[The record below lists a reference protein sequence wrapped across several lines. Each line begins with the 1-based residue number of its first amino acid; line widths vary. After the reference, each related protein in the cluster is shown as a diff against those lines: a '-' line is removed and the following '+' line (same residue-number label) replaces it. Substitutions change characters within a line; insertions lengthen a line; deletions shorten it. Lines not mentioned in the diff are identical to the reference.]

1 MLSGLTAIKERCME
15 RKQASDFPQELLDI
29 FHLYV
34 HGDID
39 RRAFFDRAAKFAVG
53 GLTVA
58 GLFEALKPNY
68 AWAQQVA
75 KDDARIRTE
84 YATVQSPQG
93 NGSIKGYLARPAA
106 AGKYPA
112 VLVVHENRGLNPYV
126 EDVARRLATANFI
139 AFAPDGLTSVGGY
152 PGDDERGGQLF
163 GKVDRAKMTEDF
175 IAAINWLKARP
186 ESTGRHGVVGFCF
199 GGGISNTLAVRL
211 PELGAAVPFYGGAP
225 AAEDVP
231 KIKAAVLV
239 HHGELDT
246 RLAAAW
252 PAYEAALKAANV
264 RHEGYVYPKA
274 NHGFHNDTTPRY
286 DEAAAKLAWERTLG
300 WFNKYLRS

>member
-1 MLSGLTAIKERCME
+1 ME
-15 RKQASDFPQELLDI
+15 RKQASDFPQELLDL

-39 RRAFFDRAAKFAVG
+39 RRAFFDRSAKFAVG

-58 GLFEALKPNY
+58 GLFEALRPNY

-84 YATVQSPQG
+84 YATVPSPQG

-126 EDVARRLATANFI
+126 EDVARRLGTANFI

-199 GGGISNTLAVRL
+199 GGAISNTLAVQAARARRGGSVLRRRAGGGRRPEDQSGGAGPPRRARHAPRSSMARVRSRAEGEQHPSRRVRVPEGEPRL
-211 PELGAAVPFYGGAP
+211 PQRHDAPLRRGGSEARVAAHARMVQ
-225 AAEDVP
+225 
-231 KIKAAVLV
+231 
-239 HHGELDT
+239 
-246 RLAAAW
+246 
-252 PAYEAALKAANV
+252 
-264 RHEGYVYPKA
+264 
-274 NHGFHNDTTPRY
+274 
-286 DEAAAKLAWERTLG
+286 
-300 WFNKYLRS
+300 

>member
-1 MLSGLTAIKERCME
+1 ME

-126 EDVARRLATANFI
+126 EDVARRLATSNFL

-163 GKVDRAKMTEDF
+163 GKVDRPKMTEDF

-186 ESTGRHGVVGFCF
+186 DSTGRHGVVGFCF

-211 PELGAAVPFYGGAP
+211 PELGAAVSFYGGAP

-286 DEAAAKLAWERTLG
+286 DEAAAKLAWERTIG
-300 WFNKYLRS
+300 WFNKHLRS